1 MKREQ
6 GITLIILSIYVIIF
20 SIIIALLANLSSYIY
35 NNLEF
40 ISDKNLDISEFNK
53 FNMYFIEDV
62 KSNNQV
68 LIENLVDNNNKEYI
82 QIAFANGDIYTYTI
96 GDDSIYKNK
105 QKITSKVLDF
115 NAQGF
120 KKDNKTYIEV
130 ALKVGT
136 EDEANYK
143 KTINYVLK
151 YW

>member
-1 MKREQ
+1 MKAEK
-6 GITLIILSIYVIIF
+6 GITLIILSVYVIIF

-35 NNLEF
+35 NNLDY
-40 ISDKNLDISEFNK
+40 ISDKNINISEFNK

-68 LIENLVDNNNKEYI
+68 LIDNLSDNDREFI
-82 QIAFANGDIYTYTI
+82 RIAFADGDIYTYTI
-96 GDDSIYKNK
+96 GDDCIYKNN
-105 QKITSKVLDF
+105 QKIASDVLEF
-115 NAQGF
+115 SAEGY
-120 KKDNKTYIEV
+120 KKEEKTYIEV
-130 ALKVGT
+130 TIRIGT

>member
-1 MKREQ
+1 MKKEQ
-6 GITLIILSIYVIIF
+6 GVTLIILSIYIIIF

-68 LIENLVDNNNKEYI
+68 LIENLVDKNNKEYI
-82 QIAFANGDIYTYTI
+82 QIAFADGDIYTYTI
-96 GDDSIYKNK
+96 GDDCVYKNG
-105 QKITSKVLDF
+105 QKITSKVLEF

-120 KKDNKTYIEV
+120 KKNNKTYIEV
-130 ALKVGT
+130 TIRVGT
-136 EDEANYK
+136 KDEANYK

>member
-96 GDDSIYKNK
+96 GDDCIYKNK

-130 ALKVGT
+130 TLKVGT